1 MLTKTQSILFIVS
14 YCEHLQPKSWFSKS
28 LNFFNSGKLVKDEVR
43 GTEAVGLETYMAYV
57 NSMGGIHMALLVLFF
72 FLLMFFTM
80 TFNNWWLSYWL
91 GQGSGVSVQICQCLA
106 GVC

>member
-1 MLTKTQSILFIVS
+1 MIFV
-14 YCEHLQPKSWFSKS
+14 FV
-28 LNFFNSGKLVKDEVR
+28 FSGKLIKDEVR

-57 NSMGGIHMALLVLFF
+57 RSMGGISMALLVFFF

-91 GQGSGVSVQICQCLA
+91 GQGSGVGISLYLLVVKVVTVIIMNRF
-106 GVC
+106 GYGKY